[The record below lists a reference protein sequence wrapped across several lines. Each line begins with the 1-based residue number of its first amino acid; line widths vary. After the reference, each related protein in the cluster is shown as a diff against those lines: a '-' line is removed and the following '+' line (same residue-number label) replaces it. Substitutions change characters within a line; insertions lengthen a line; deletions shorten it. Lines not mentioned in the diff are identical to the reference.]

1 MKKQEPRKHH
11 YIPRF
16 ILKNFNDNNGQVNY
30 WDIKKNKLEKRNIKS
45 VFMNIDMYRDETI
58 NEQDPTQIE
67 SKFAIFEC
75 EIAKLISEKI
85 LNKNEITLKKSE
97 LEQLR
102 IFITLLAFRSNS
114 RMNQYINNSFNE
126 STRDTLLKYQPDGNF
141 EKLWRREL
149 DILATCRSYEEI
161 EQSDLI
167 DPIIKLDFFNDLE
180 GFYMTFVDARGGE
193 FLLSDIY
200 PTLEV
205 FPIIDINI
213 HLHCILPL
221 SPTRMLLLNHIM
233 FKKEYKDNSVFK
245 NMAKLSKITGEATVQ
260 PKCKHN
266 FNSFANKDSEYIYK
280 VRKVYAQDIEYI
292 NALILNE
299 TKIGVIFRN
308 AEKIIESVKLFN
320 ERNDTKQKF
329 LELEKQLYNVL
340 DSNNQ

>member
-16 ILKNFNDNNGQVNY
+16 ILKNFNDNKGQVNY

-67 SKFAIFEC
+67 SKFSIFEC

-149 DILATCRSYEEI
+149 DILATCRSY
-161 EQSDLI
+161 
-167 DPIIKLDFFNDLE
+167 
-180 GFYMTFVDARGGE
+180 
-193 FLLSDIY
+193 
-200 PTLEV
+200 
-205 FPIIDINI
+205 
-213 HLHCILPL
+213 
-221 SPTRMLLLNHIM
+221 
-233 FKKEYKDNSVFK
+233 
-245 NMAKLSKITGEATVQ
+245 
-260 PKCKHN
+260 
-266 FNSFANKDSEYIYK
+266 
-280 VRKVYAQDIEYI
+280 
-292 NALILNE
+292 
-299 TKIGVIFRN
+299 
-308 AEKIIESVKLFN
+308 
-320 ERNDTKQKF
+320 
-329 LELEKQLYNVL
+329 
-340 DSNNQ
+340 

>member
-1 MKKQEPRKHH
+1 
-11 YIPRF
+11 
-16 ILKNFNDNNGQVNY
+16 
-30 WDIKKNKLEKRNIKS
+30 
-45 VFMNIDMYRDETI
+45 
-58 NEQDPTQIE
+58 
-67 SKFAIFEC
+67 
-75 EIAKLISEKI
+75 
-85 LNKNEITLKKSE
+85 
-97 LEQLR
+97 
-102 IFITLLAFRSNS
+102 
-114 RMNQYINNSFNE
+114 MNQYINNSFNE